1 MFGYFPLQQEEKT
14 ASADINK
21 ENKSFTEL
29 LMLALTTSQGSTCTI
44 LTLGWG
50 LGDTF
55 HPVRPDT
62 LN

>member
-50 LGDTF
+50 WGILFTQ
-55 HPVRPDT
+55 
-62 LN
+62 